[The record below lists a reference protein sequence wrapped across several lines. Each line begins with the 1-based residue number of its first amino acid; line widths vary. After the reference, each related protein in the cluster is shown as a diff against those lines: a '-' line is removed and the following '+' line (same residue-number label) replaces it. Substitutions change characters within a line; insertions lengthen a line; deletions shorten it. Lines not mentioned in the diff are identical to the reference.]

1 MDPIS
6 AMGCAASVIQF
17 VDFGRKLVSG
27 SLEIYRSADGM
38 SAEHVSIED
47 ISRGL
52 SELIIPLRA
61 RSDTRLDNVRNAN
74 KNRSKEKLSVAEKEL
89 NRICKDC
96 DDVAQQL
103 LQELDK
109 IRLHGRHRKWRSFRH
124 ALGNMW
130 NQSQI
135 TALEKK
141 LERIHKQV
149 DTTLLVC
156 LRERIDASPDNGAS
170 RLNDDIMQAI
180 EENRQW
186 QAELLDEISKNNW
199 HAENPKDMSTFSAHL
214 NRSVKLESEAQF
226 CRKAIAFLGFP
237 SMSDRQERICKNHR
251 ATFDWIFK
259 DPSIIDKPWDDF
271 VKWLSSDNS
280 DAIYWITG
288 KAGSGKST
296 LMRFISEDQRTMKHL
311 KLWAKGNPLV
321 IGSFFFWN
329 SGTAMQMSRTGL
341 MQSLLYQMLRDRPDH
356 ILKTFQTRWEA
367 YDSLRGGSYPW
378 TWTELKQAFQLVLL
392 DKSLRFFFL
401 IDGLDEFDGQHREL
415 VDLIISASKLS
426 NVKICVSSRPWIVF
440 EDAFEGHP
448 SLLLEQLSYSDIK
461 LYVCDKFDD
470 NKRYVQLKSREGTYA
485 ADLVESVVQKASG
498 VFLWVYLV
506 VDSLLRGLD
515 NADRVSDL
523 QRRLD
528 LIPSGLEELFDK
540 MLNSLEP
547 FYFSH
552 ACQLIQI
559 FRASQKLLTLLW
571 LSFADE
577 DDPLSAIQAKIEP
590 LSEEQR
596 LERIEM
602 MRRRLKSR
610 CKGLIEAPVSNWRC
624 NESGA
629 DSYIE
634 YIHRTAKDFL
644 ESPDIWSKIL
654 RGAGN
659 SFDPNRCLCNSFLF
673 RLKTTPPTYIHEL
686 YWGLLSWCLEYATQV
701 ELSSGDAPI
710 TYIDERTLVALEHP
724 SLRVNSELHTSRRP
738 LRSLL
743 IYDYQ
748 S

>member
-47 ISRGL
+47 ILRGL
-52 SELIIPLRA
+52 SELIIPLHA
-61 RSDTRLDNVRNAN
+61 RSDARLHNVTNAN
-74 KNRSKEKLSVAEKEL
+74 KNRPKEKLSVAEKEL

-109 IRLHGRHRKWRSFRH
+109 MRLRGGHRKWKSFRQ
-124 ALGNMW
+124 ALGNIW

-141 LERIHKQV
+141 LERIQKQV

-156 LRERIDASPDNGAS
+156 LRERIDASVNGAS
-170 RLNDDIMQAI
+170 RLNDDMMQVI
-180 EENRQW
+180 KENRQW
-186 QAELLDEISKNNW
+186 QADLVDEISKNNW

-214 NRSVKLESEAQF
+214 DRSVKLESKAQF
-226 CRKAIAFLGFP
+226 CRKAIALLKFP

-251 ATFDWIFK
+251 ATFGWIFQ
-259 DPSIIDKPWDDF
+259 DPGIIDKPWDDF
-271 VKWLSSDNS
+271 VKWLLSDNS
-280 DAIYWITG
+280 NAIYWITG

-296 LMRFISEDQRTMKHL
+296 LMRFISEDPRTTKHL

-329 SGTAMQMSRTGL
+329 SGTAMQMSRIGL
-341 MQSLLYQMLRDRPDH
+341 MQSLLYQMLRDRPEH
-356 ILKTFQTRWEA
+356 ILKIFQTRWEA
-367 YDSLRGGSYPW
+367 YNSLKGGSYPW

-392 DKSLRFFFL
+392 DKNLRFVFL

-415 VDLIISASKLS
+415 VDLIITASKLS
-426 NVKICVSSRPWIVF
+426 NVKICVSSRPWLVF

-448 SLLLEQLSYSDIK
+448 NLLLEQLSYSDIK
-461 LYVCDKFDD
+461 LYVRDKFEE
-470 NKRYVQLKSREGTYA
+470 NKRYVQLRSRESTYA
-485 ADLVESVVQKASG
+485 ADLVESVVEKASG

-506 VDSLLRGLD
+506 VDSLLQGLD

-523 QRRLD
+523 QRRLE
-528 LIPSGLEELFDK
+528 LIPSDLEELFDK

-559 FRASQKLLTLLW
+559 VRASQEPLTLLA

-577 DDPLSAIQAKIEP
+577 DGPLSAIQAKIKP
-590 LSEEQR
+590 FSEEQK
-596 LERIEM
+596 LERVEM
-602 MRRRLKSR
+602 IRRRLKSR
-610 CKGLIEAPVSNWRC
+610 CKGLIEAPVRQ
-624 NESGA
+624 SGA
-629 DSYIE
+629 DSYVQ

-644 ESPDIWSKIL
+644 ETPDIWAKIL
-654 RGAGN
+654 RVTDN
-659 SFDPNRCLCNSFLF
+659 SFDPNRSLCNSFLLQ
-673 RLKTTPPTYIHEL
+673 LKTLSPAYIYEA
-686 YWGLLSWCLEYATQV
+686 YCWDLLSWCLEYATQV
-701 ELSSGDAPI
+701 ELSSGNAPI
-710 TYIDERTLVALEHP
+710 TYIDET
-724 SLRVNSELHTSRRP
+724 
-738 LRSLL
+738 
-743 IYDYQ
+743 
-748 S
+748 